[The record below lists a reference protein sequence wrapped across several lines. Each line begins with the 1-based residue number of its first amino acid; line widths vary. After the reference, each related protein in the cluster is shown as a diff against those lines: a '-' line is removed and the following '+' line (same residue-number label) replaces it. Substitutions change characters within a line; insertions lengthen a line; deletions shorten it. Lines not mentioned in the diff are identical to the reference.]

1 MFRWTQNLKL
11 CAQHSPTRR
20 ALTRAARVMAAPD
33 ATTSDAHK
41 VFFIGPNKTGTRSWC
56 ELLQNLG
63 MRTLHD
69 AASWSAASRRHD
81 LSFFSK
87 HDAFCDG
94 DVFDVEWLATAFP
107 RATFIYN
114 SRALLPWLMSRF
126 FHAQDAT
133 HAFLTGRV
141 SSLALHNDDA
151 TAACWVLQRDARLL
165 RARELLSST
174 RLAVLDI
181 ASPSPE
187 RLLADLRPML
197 PPSARTR
204 LAGLKQLP
212 HRGERASDRPE
223 QSSEHVERRLREV
236 LRRMRASPGA
246 VELSGASWTQ
256 AMVDACPRLHGM
268 GGVSTGQRGN
278 RKNATRL
285 KAAKAAEVM

>member
-1 MFRWTQNLKL
+1 MCTLAN
-11 CAQHSPTRR
+11 T
-20 ALTRAARVMAAPD
+20 ALTADVMA

-81 LSFFSK
+81 LSLFSN

-94 DVFDVEWLATAFP
+94 DVFDVEWLAAAFP

-126 FHAQDAT
+126 FHAQDST

-197 PPSARTR
+197 PPSARMR
-204 LAGLKQLP
+204 LAGMKQLP
-212 HRGERASDRPE
+212 HRGERASDRSD

-246 VELSGASWTQ
+246 VELSGATSTQ

-285 KAAKAAEVM
+285 KAANAADIT

>member
-1 MFRWTQNLKL
+1 M
-11 CAQHSPTRR
+11 
-20 ALTRAARVMAAPD
+20 
-33 ATTSDAHK
+33 
-41 VFFIGPNKTGTRSWC
+41 
-56 ELLQNLG
+56 
-63 MRTLHD
+63 
-69 AASWSAASRRHD
+69 
-81 LSFFSK
+81 
-87 HDAFCDG
+87 
-94 DVFDVEWLATAFP
+94 
-107 RATFIYN
+107 
-114 SRALLPWLMSRF
+114 
-126 FHAQDAT
+126 
-133 HAFLTGRV
+133 
-141 SSLALHNDDA
+141 ALHNDDA

-204 LAGLKQLP
+204 LAGMKQLP
-212 HRGERASDRPE
+212 HRGERASDRSE

-246 VELSGASWTQ
+246 VELSGATSTQ

-285 KAAKAAEVM
+285 KAVKAAEVT

>member
-1 MFRWTQNLKL
+1 
-11 CAQHSPTRR
+11 
-20 ALTRAARVMAAPD
+20 MAAAD

-133 HAFLTGRV
+133 HAFLSGRV

-212 HRGERASDRPE
+212 HRGERASDRSE

-246 VELSGASWTQ
+246 VELSGASSTQ